1 MSDKK
6 SKVKKRKLT
15 KKPDKKIKQ
24 KPRDEKNVPPLF
36 SEMLDQPPIDKTD
49 MRLLQI
55 LQKNA
60 RMTNIDIAEKLNT
73 SEATVRRRINNL
85 VNRGYI
91 RSFSA
96 LLDYKKMGN
105 AVKANVVAKV
115 HKDSLEKV
123 ANSLIE
129 NDNVHM
135 LSQVIGNHN
144 LFCELIFNNMI
155 ELQEFTDKLSQ
166 LEPVEHIEYYIV
178 TKSFK
183 SCPWSGL

>member
-1 MSDKK
+1 MIKKK
-6 SKVKKRKLT
+6 SKVKIRKSTKRPE
-15 KKPDKKIKQ
+15 KKPKQ
-24 KPRDEKNVPPLF
+24 KSRIEKNVPPLF
-36 SEMLDQPPIDKTD
+36 SELLDQPPIDKTD

-60 RMTNIDIAEKLNT
+60 RMTNIDIAEKLKT

-85 VNRGYI
+85 VDRGYI

-115 HKDSLEKV
+115 DKDSLEKV
-123 ANSLIE
+123 ANSLKK
-129 NDNVHM
+129 NNNVHM
-135 LSQVIGNHN
+135 MSQVIGNHN

-166 LEPVEHIEYYIV
+166 LESVENMEYYIV